1 MVGSDSSAQSEV
13 LFENP
18 FHIEDLQ
25 VFDAETMR
33 DMLACSH
40 AQLSSRLL
48 ADSLHNVSSA
58 LITRIMQGIPEAQRD
73 QFQQELQQPL
83 SSEEID
89 HARNETLNILFWE
102 LIYWK
107 TPELYEELTVGERLH
122 EGIFQSIQSDLKD
135 KVVLDAG
142 AGSGRASFEYLR
154 YGAARVHAVEPSPGL
169 LRLLRKK
176 IIDRGLEQSIF
187 PAAGRFNKLP
197 LADQSVDTALSCSA
211 FTALEDQG
219 GEAGLLEL
227 RRVTRPGGK
236 IIIVWPRTEDHQWFG
251 EHGFQYVSLPV
262 QEEMCIHFRS
272 FDSALRCAQLFYAHN
287 PTVLRYLQQTQKPEI
302 PFSIIG
308 MNPPRDYFWL
318 VV

>member
-1 MVGSDSSAQSEV
+1 MASSDSSAQSGV

-25 VFDAETMR
+25 VFDAETMHN
-33 DMLACSH
+33 MLACSH

-48 ADSLHNVSSA
+48 ADSLHNVSPV
-58 LITRIMQGIPEAQRD
+58 LITHIMQAIPQEQRE
-73 QFQQELQQPL
+73 QFRQELQQPL
-83 SSEEID
+83 SSQEIEQ
-89 HARNETLNILFWE
+89 ARSQTLNSLFWE

-107 TPELYEELTVGERLH
+107 TPDLYEELTVGERLH
-122 EGIFQSIQSDLKD
+122 EGIFQSIQSDLAGKI
-135 KVVLDAG
+135 VLDAG

-154 YGAARVHAVEPSPGL
+154 YGATRVHAVEPSPGL
-169 LRLLRKK
+169 LRILRKK
-176 IIDRGLEQSIF
+176 IIDRGLERSIF

-197 LADQSVDTALSCSA
+197 LADHCVDTALSCSA

-219 GEAGLLEL
+219 GESGLLEL

-236 IIIVWPRTEDHQWFG
+236 IIIVWPRTEDHQWLAA
-251 EHGFQYVSLPV
+251 HGFQYVSLPI
-262 QEEMCIHFRS
+262 QEEMYVHFRS
-272 FDSALRCAQLFYAHN
+272 FESALRCARLFYAHN
-287 PTVLRYLQQTQKPEI
+287 PDVLHYLQKAQKPEI

-318 VV
+318 AV